1 MKTLL
6 GRSAFLF
13 LFWWNAVASSPL
25 AQQSEEPV
33 RRHGRIVNGIPA
45 SPGKFVKATDRQTN
59 DSCTTKTRKNVK
71 IEKQNVTTQNCFE
84 TDQLPWQISLQMMA
98 GSFLAHFCGGTLL
111 NGTWVVTAAHCVNK
125 PYIQ

>member
-6 GRSAFLF
+6 GRSALLF

-25 AQQSEEPV
+25 AQQSEEAV

-45 SPGKFVKATDRQTN
+45 SP
-59 DSCTTKTRKNVK
+59 
-71 IEKQNVTTQNCFE
+71 
-84 TDQLPWQISLQMMA
+84 DQLPWQISLQMMA

-111 NGTWVVTAAHCVNK
+111 NGTWVVTAAQWIFGGLCRGFIVAVFHGTGTR
-125 PYIQ
+125 